1 MLKSSS
7 DLTFGKDAADMLKDK
22 ELKLKQQEIIQIEAD
37 WSRSQKDIMKSKLS
51 VTDAEADILAREQSK
66 FKLFDLCKENGD

>member
-1 MLKSSS
+1 MLKSSL

-22 ELKLKQQEIIQIEAD
+22 ELKSKQQEIIEIEAD

-66 FKLFDLCKENGD
+66 FKLIALCKENGD

>member
-1 MLKSSS
+1 
-7 DLTFGKDAADMLKDK
+7 MLKDK

-51 VTDAEADILAREQSK
+51 VTDAEADILARKQSK
-66 FKLFDLCKENGD
+66 FKLIALCKENWD

>member
-37 WSRSQKDIMKSKLS
+37 WSRSQKDIMKSKC
-51 VTDAEADILAREQSK
+51 Q
-66 FKLFDLCKENGD
+66 

>member
-1 MLKSSS
+1 MLKSIS

-66 FKLFDLCKENGD
+66 FKLIAPCKENGD